1 MPTCTQ
7 SLRSL
12 ATKPNLLFPFSS
24 KSSTVSQNQSP
35 IFCPVINY
43 KLFEYSESITEKTS
57 ATTSVQTEEE
67 MDNHLPGKV
76 QTANPGSSAVMRC
89 LPRSQ
94 VNSLKP
100 TGASHTA
107 NCKGPDN
114 LNWTFLVMPEFLFIL
129 MLFSPDFSTPS
140 TFF

>member
-1 MPTCTQ
+1 M
-7 SLRSL
+7 LL
-12 ATKPNLLFPFSS
+12 KNITKPQGKKNRRRNGQP
-24 KSSTVSQNQSP
+24 P
-35 IFCPVINY
+35 
-43 KLFEYSESITEKTS
+43 
-57 ATTSVQTEEE
+57 
-67 MDNHLPGKV
+67 PGKL

-100 TGASHTA
+100 TGASHRA
-107 NCKGPDN
+107 NCKDPDN

-140 TFF
+140 TFFLRVLTVLKKKREKRNNSNNMIKFTECRSKI